1 MHLSEQMSRE
11 KIQRKVKIVKKRS
24 KVMKKKVTL
33 STSQKIASLGSSG
46 TSATKTTEAKICIQL
61 LKVQT
66 CLGYL
71 VTFENNIFYA
81 ITCCSGL
88 ANHLQVSI
96 WM

>member
-1 MHLSEQMSRE
+1 MTQKYWNPACAPVRADEQGKDSKKNKM
-11 KIQRKVKIVKKRS
+11 VKKRS

-46 TSATKTTEAKICIQL
+46 TSATKTTEAKICLQL

-71 VTFENNIFYA
+71 VTF
-81 ITCCSGL
+81 
-88 ANHLQVSI
+88 
-96 WM
+96 